1 MDLFVQIVELLLF
14 EENSHAKSGGDMAN
28 YGMVPQRKEI

>member
-1 MDLFVQIVELLLF
+1 MDLFVQIMESLLF
-14 EENSHAKSGGDMAN
+14 EENSRARSGGDMAS